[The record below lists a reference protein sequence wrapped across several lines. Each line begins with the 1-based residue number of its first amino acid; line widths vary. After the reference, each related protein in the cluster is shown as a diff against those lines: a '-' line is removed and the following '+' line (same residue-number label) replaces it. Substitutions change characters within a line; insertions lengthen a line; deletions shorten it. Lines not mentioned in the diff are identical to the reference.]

1 MRCGGRRYT
10 GRNRRILE
18 ARHPTS
24 LPPVRRLNS
33 QFQRALILE
42 NPHPSLDEYL
52 REQGIEPERL
62 PESATQDAAFVL
74 ERLREGQHDLI
85 FKRSRFIVDDAVLEA
100 SQKLAAVL
108 LCCIGDDSVDK
119 PACARHGVLVLNDP
133 VSNGRSVA
141 EMVMGE
147 MIGLARRLFHAN
159 EAGRQH
165 LWTKDSKQRYELKG
179 KVLSVVGLG
188 NIGKQVAQLAEGFG
202 MQIRFYDTAEVAR
215 EVGAALGWTPSRT
228 LSEAFREADVVSLHV
243 SSEDA
248 RGATNADFVGYEHF
262 AELGAARPEGS
273 PRLFINAA
281 RGFLYRPDDL
291 RRAVEEGH
299 VRAAAVDVFPEEPGS
314 SADAWQNPYADLP
327 GVVTT
332 PHIGAATE
340 EAQPRIAAHIAG
352 TTRLLARYGTVRDTV
367 FAPRQTI
374 GVEAEAPYWALA
386 VVHSDARGTKKALS
400 DAIYEA
406 GASNIQSS
414 HRDFP
419 KPGIAYDISA
429 IDQPL
434 EEAQLEDLVERARRL
449 SKDETAIRSLRQFEV
464 VR

>member
-1 MRCGGRRYT
+1 M
-10 GRNRRILE
+10 
-18 ARHPTS
+18 ASPTTQS
-24 LPPVRRLNS
+24 TRPTQPSSPPKPSTPVRRLNS
-33 QFQRALILE
+33 QFQRALVLE
-42 NPHPSLDEYL
+42 NPHPSLDDYL

-62 PESATQDAAFVL
+62 PEKATQDVDFVL
-74 ERLREGQHDLI
+74 ERLRDGQHDLI
-85 FKRSRFIVDDAVLEA
+85 FKRSRFLVDEAVLQA
-100 SQKLAAVL
+100 SERLAAVM

-119 PACARHGVLVLNDP
+119 EACARQGVLVMNDP

-215 EVGAALGWTPSRT
+215 EVGVALGWTPSRT
-228 LSEAFREADVVSLHV
+228 LVEAFREADVVSLHV
-243 SSEDA
+243 SAEDA
-248 RGATNADFVGYEHF
+248 RGNSNRDIVTYEHF
-262 AELGAARPEGS
+262 SQLAAAQPANS
-273 PRLFINAA
+273 PRLFLNAA
-281 RGFLYRPDDL
+281 RGFLYSPADL
-291 RRAVEEGH
+291 RRAIEEGH
-299 VRAAAVDVFPEEPGS
+299 VRAAAVDVFPDEPGS
-314 SADAWQNPYADLP
+314 SADDWENPYADIS

-340 EAQPRIAAHIAG
+340 EAQPRIAAHMAG
-352 TTRLLARYGTVRDTV
+352 TTRLFSRYGTVRDTV

-374 GVEAEAPYWALA
+374 GVEAEAPYWALT
-386 VVHSDARGTKKALS
+386 VVHSDARGTKKAIS
-400 DAIYEA
+400 DAIYDA
-406 GASNIQSS
+406 GASNLQSS

-419 KPGIAYDISA
+419 KLGIAYDISA
-429 IDQPL
+429 IDHPL
-434 EEAQLEDLVERARRL
+434 TDAQLGELVERAQRL
-449 SKDETAIRSLRQFEV
+449 SGDEAAIRALRQFEV
-464 VR
+464 TR

>member
-1 MRCGGRRYT
+1 M
-10 GRNRRILE
+10 
-18 ARHPTS
+18 
-24 LPPVRRLNS
+24 RRLNS
-33 QFQRALILE
+33 QFQKALVLE
-42 NPHPSLDEYL
+42 NPHPSLDDYL

-62 PESATQDAAFVL
+62 PESATQDVGFVL
-74 ERLREGQHDLI
+74 ERLRDGQHDLL
-85 FKRSRFIVDDAVLEA
+85 FKRSRFVVDDAVLEA
-100 SQKLAAVL
+100 SEKLAAVL

-119 PACARHGVLVLNDP
+119 AACARRGVLVMNDP

-141 EMVMGE
+141 EMVIGE

-179 KVLSVVGLG
+179 KVLSVIGLG

-228 LSEAFREADVVSLHV
+228 LLEAFREADVVSLHL

-248 RGATNADFVGYEHF
+248 RGASNRDLITYEHF
-262 AELGAARPEGS
+262 AQLGAARPAGS
-273 PRLFINAA
+273 PALFLNAA
-281 RGFLYRPDDL
+281 RGFLYVPSDL
-291 RRAVEEGH
+291 KRAVEEGH
-299 VRAAAVDVFPEEPGS
+299 VRAAAVDVFPDEPGS
-314 SADAWQNPYADLP
+314 SADVWENPYADVP

-352 TTRLLARYGTVRDTV
+352 TTRLFANYGTVRDTV
-367 FAPRQTI
+367 FAPRQAI

-386 VVHSDARGTKKALS
+386 VVHSDVRGTKKALS
-400 DAIYEA
+400 DAIYDA
-406 GASNIQSS
+406 GASNLQSS

-419 KPGIAYDISA
+419 KLGIAYDISA
-429 IDQPL
+429 IDYPL
-434 EEAQLEDLVERARRL
+434 TEAQLDDLVERARRL
-449 SKDETAIRSLRQFEV
+449 SGDESAIRSLRQFEV
-464 VR
+464 AK